1 MAGMYRVI
9 LAAGRGELLSIA
21 AGIGII
27 ATGLVIRTDT
37 ATRVASFILEILGW
51 GSVAAGIVAIVVGIY
66 LYGNKRNWWDPVIVF
81 LQQKNLLPINIEPN
95 ASQSAGEPSGRGE
108 LIAIA
113 AGVGI
118 IATGL
123 IIRTDT
129 ATRIAS
135 FILEILGWGS
145 AAAGIV
151 VIGAGIYVYGN
162 KRGWWNP
169 VIVFLQQK
177 NLMPMVN
184 IEHSASHPDS
194 ESEGQAESL
203 VPTLSAEPTFLT
215 DGKPAE
221 CSEKNP
227 IPLLRIA
234 SSGVFILILP
244 FFLLP
249 WTTHIY
255 VDDRGNEESVSFAG
269 MEWLSSDIVASA
281 IEDFVDDPFDV
292 DSLYF
297 LIDFF
302 AISIVFLLAI
312 AGGALFFLRDD
323 RRRNRLNHRIGWA
336 GLAALIV
343 YAVSDLVIVAAGWY
357 EIGINELFDG
367 QGTEL
372 RFGSGY
378 WLSLLAFIASL
389 ILPRIL
395 PAVVNLGES
404 STPVANRGENNMPP
418 MLRDIVSSGVFI
430 LILPFSF
437 LGWVEF
443 HVLREGEPLF
453 IVKGILG
460 ITLDLLFDNES
471 ALPNTWGSRGIAN
484 YIEEYSLFFQVELL
498 CLILMPLLAIAG
510 GALFFMSDGIKR
522 NWLYLALACAGL
534 AAMMIFTASMLVTAL
549 DIVGPESPL
558 FTIIQFG
565 VGYWLT
571 LLAFIA
577 VIALRPGVII
587 SAAKD
592 IRIKAPVA
600 SMVLGISGS
609 VLISGLLLEAAF
621 AYFDGANIAITA
633 AWILA
638 LAPIAALIG
647 AILTKN
653 NPKVG
658 GAIMLAAAALLV
670 PYDVGFFAEFGNI
683 LLIIG
688 GALALVARMQQ
699 PQSQARASMVIGIFG
714 AALMSDSFW
723 WDVLQGEAYEFAY
736 FRTLITENWL
746 ALLVSSVALVGAIL
760 AKNNPKVGGTIMLA
774 VAILG
779 GLFAEQGLGMGNML
793 LIISGMLAFAALMRR
808 RQAESAT

>member
-1 MAGMYRVI
+1 MAGIYRVF

-66 LYGNKRNWWDPVIVF
+66 LYGNKRNWWDPVIIF
-81 LQQKNLLPINIEPN
+81 LRQKNLLPINIEPN
-95 ASQSAGEPSGRGE
+95 AYQTAGEPSGRGE

-169 VIVFLQQK
+169 VIIFLQQK
-177 NLMPMVN
+177 NLMPMLN
-184 IEHSASHPDS
+184 IEHSASQPDS
-194 ESEGQAESL
+194 ESDGQAES
-203 VPTLSAEPTFLT
+203 VAPAPSTGISAYQP
-215 DGKPAE
+215 DNKPVE
-221 CSEKNP
+221 RSEKNP

-255 VDDRGNEESVSFAG
+255 VDDRGNEESVSFTG
-269 MEWLSSDIVASA
+269 MDWLSPDNVSSIFNG
-281 IEDFVDDPFDV
+281 FVDDPSDA
-292 DSLYF
+292 DALYF
-297 LIDFF
+297 LFDFF

-312 AGGALFFLRDD
+312 AGGTLFFLRDD
-323 RRRNRLNHRIGWA
+323 RRRNRLNRRICWS

-343 YAVSDLVIVAAGWY
+343 YAVSDLVVVAGWY

-367 QGTEL
+367 QDTEL
-372 RFGSGY
+372 RFGAGY

-395 PAVVNLGES
+395 PAVVNRGES

-418 MLRDIVSSGVFI
+418 MLRDLVSSGVFL

-437 LGWVEF
+437 MGWVEF

-484 YIEEYSLFFQVELL
+484 YIEEYSLSFQVELL

-510 GALFFMSDGIKR
+510 GALFFMSDGLK
-522 NWLYLALACAGL
+522 NWLYPAFAYAGL
-534 AAMMIFTASMLVTAL
+534 AAMMVFTASMLVPVQDLAGGVS
-549 DIVGPESPL
+549 VGDM

-565 VGYWLT
+565 AGYWLT
-571 LLAFIA
+571 MLAFIA
-577 VIALRPGVII
+577 VIALRLWRRGV
-587 SAAKD
+587 
-592 IRIKAPVA
+592 V
-600 SMVLGISGS
+600 
-609 VLISGLLLEAAF
+609 
-621 AYFDGANIAITA
+621 T
-633 AWILA
+633 
-638 LAPIAALIG
+638 
-647 AILTKN
+647 
-653 NPKVG
+653 
-658 GAIMLAAAALLV
+658 
-670 PYDVGFFAEFGNI
+670 
-683 LLIIG
+683 
-688 GALALVARMQQ
+688 
-699 PQSQARASMVIGIFG
+699 
-714 AALMSDSFW
+714 
-723 WDVLQGEAYEFAY
+723 
-736 FRTLITENWL
+736 
-746 ALLVSSVALVGAIL
+746 
-760 AKNNPKVGGTIMLA
+760 
-774 VAILG
+774 
-779 GLFAEQGLGMGNML
+779 
-793 LIISGMLAFAALMRR
+793 
-808 RQAESAT
+808 

>member
-1 MAGMYRVI
+1 MAGIYRVF

-145 AAAGIV
+145 VAAGIV

-177 NLMPMVN
+177 NLMPMLN
-184 IEHSASHPDS
+184 IEHSASQPDS
-194 ESEGQAESL
+194 KSEGQAESVAL
-203 VPTLSAEPTFLT
+203 APSTGPGAYQP
-215 DGKPAE
+215 DNKPVE
-221 CSEKNP
+221 RSEKNS

-244 FFLLP
+244 FVLLP
-249 WTTHIY
+249 WTIFI
-255 VDDRGNEESVSFAG
+255 DIDARGNEDSVSFTG
-269 MEWLSSDIVASA
+269 TWLLSSDIASA
-281 IEDFVDDPFDV
+281 MFDDFVDDPSDA
-292 DSLYF
+292 DALYF
-297 LIDFF
+297 LFDFF

-323 RRRNRLNHRIGWA
+323 RRRNRLNRRICWA

-343 YAVSDLVIVAAGWY
+343 YAVSDLVIIAGGY
-357 EIGINELFDG
+357 EIGELFDG

-395 PAVVNLGES
+395 PAVVNRGES
-404 STPVANRGENNMPP
+404 SAPVANRGENNMPP
-418 MLRDIVSSGVFI
+418 MLRDLVSSGVFI

-437 LGWVEF
+437 MGWVEF
-443 HVLREGEPLF
+443 HVRREGEPWF

-510 GALFFMSDGIKR
+510 GALFFMSDGSKR
-522 NWLYLALACAGL
+522 NWLYPAFAYAGL
-534 AAMMIFTASMLVTAL
+534 VAMMIFTASMLVTFQDLAGGVS
-549 DIVGPESPL
+549 VGDM

-565 VGYWLT
+565 AGYWLT

-577 VIALRPGVII
+577 VISLRLWRRGV
-587 SAAKD
+587 
-592 IRIKAPVA
+592 V
-600 SMVLGISGS
+600 
-609 VLISGLLLEAAF
+609 
-621 AYFDGANIAITA
+621 T
-633 AWILA
+633 
-638 LAPIAALIG
+638 
-647 AILTKN
+647 
-653 NPKVG
+653 
-658 GAIMLAAAALLV
+658 
-670 PYDVGFFAEFGNI
+670 
-683 LLIIG
+683 
-688 GALALVARMQQ
+688 
-699 PQSQARASMVIGIFG
+699 
-714 AALMSDSFW
+714 
-723 WDVLQGEAYEFAY
+723 
-736 FRTLITENWL
+736 
-746 ALLVSSVALVGAIL
+746 
-760 AKNNPKVGGTIMLA
+760 
-774 VAILG
+774 
-779 GLFAEQGLGMGNML
+779 
-793 LIISGMLAFAALMRR
+793 
-808 RQAESAT
+808 